1 MWVLWKRQ
9 LWKVKDMKLRQ
20 TKSIITALLI
30 FGPVSILNAQG
41 VLKLDQQIISI
52 TSAKIASDGS
62 VEVTC
67 AESCEI
73 GSGGTGVP
81 PSEMA
86 FTAPLEGA
94 EIAGN
99 VQNPRLTW
107 ETNAQF
113 CRGVSVELLGGS
125 GVDARWTDKILEPNG
140 SLALAQQRDSVSDRT
155 YTYTLGCYSAPP
167 DVGYVEMSRTFT
179 LKKSSA
185 GGGSTGDDYCTTAYP
200 GGIVPPS
207 GFGEVIGDFSLLWGV
222 TANSAFPPQSMG
234 NTTAGIAPGPAASKT
249 QYMSIPVDVP
259 SNATL
264 GRGFE
269 LSWLENQG
277 GGTSP
282 DKVFVKISP
291 CKGDF
296 RPWTNDPA
304 NDPWNTNGCASVAK
318 QKTLKMAAWDPGAP
332 HPGWCPM
339 VRGKRMY
346 INIMTVDV
354 NVTPPLQF
362 CAESAVA
369 CESKFSIK
377 QF

>member
-30 FGPVSILNAQG
+30 LGPVSILNAQG

-94 EIAGN
+94 EIAGS
-99 VQNPRLTW
+99 VQNPVLTW
-107 ETNAQF
+107 QTNAQF

-140 SLALAQQRDSVSDRT
+140 SLSLAQQRDSNSDRT

-167 DVGYVEMSRTFT
+167 DVGYTEISRSFT

-207 GFGEVIGDFSLLWGV
+207 GFGEVMGDFSLLWGV
-222 TANSAFPPQSMG
+222 TANNAFPPATMG

-259 SNATL
+259 SNATP
-264 GRGFE
+264 GKGFE
-269 LSWLENQG
+269 LNWVENQA

-282 DKVFVKISP
+282 GKVFVRVSP

-296 RPWTNDPA
+296 RPWTGDITS
-304 NDPWNTNGCASVAK
+304 DPWDTSACGKVHRSTTMK
-318 QKTLKMAAWDPGAP
+318 LAAWDPGTS

-354 NVTPPLQF
+354 NDSPPMQY
-362 CAESAVA
+362 CAESATA
-369 CESKFSIK
+369 CEAKFSIK